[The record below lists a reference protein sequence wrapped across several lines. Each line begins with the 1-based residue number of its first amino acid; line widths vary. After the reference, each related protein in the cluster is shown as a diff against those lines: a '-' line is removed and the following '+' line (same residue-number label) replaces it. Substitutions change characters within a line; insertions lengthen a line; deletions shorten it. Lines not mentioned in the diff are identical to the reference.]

1 MILKLRRIFCA
12 TLEVS
17 KQSGKKKKE
26 RKPKKKLCL
35 CLEVLGA

>member
-17 KQSGKKKKE
+17 KQSGIKKE
-26 RKPKKKLCL
+26 RKTKKKLCL
-35 CLEVLGA
+35 CSEVIGA